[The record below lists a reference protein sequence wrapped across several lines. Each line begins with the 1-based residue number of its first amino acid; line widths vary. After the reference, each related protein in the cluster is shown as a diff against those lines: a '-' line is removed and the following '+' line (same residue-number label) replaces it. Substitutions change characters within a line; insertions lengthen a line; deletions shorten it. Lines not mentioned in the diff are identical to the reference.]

1 MTFCLT
7 MKVKD
12 GLVGLADTM
21 ITSGSS
27 CSTAT
32 KVIIP
37 ATTGHHTFYLMS
49 SGLRSLRDKA
59 LTYFQEVIDEETPN
73 FNKLYKAVNA
83 FAKQVRRVAD
93 EDKTYLKESNLA
105 FNIHTLVGG
114 QLEDDDEHKLY
125 LLYPE
130 GNWIEIGHSSPY
142 AIIGNS
148 AFGKPILNTVLQYD
162 SSMEFAL
169 KAGFLAFSSTKLCA
183 TDVDYPLDIVLYKR
197 DSYEIV
203 SHRYKRDELHKYAN
217 LWNTRVSESIK
228 ELPDEWMND
237 IFGKLK

>member
-7 MKVKD
+7 IKVKD

-21 ITSGSS
+21 ITSGTS

-37 ATTGHHTFYLMS
+37 ATTEHHTFYLMS

-59 LTYFQEVIDEETPN
+59 LTYFREVIDDETPK

-83 FAKQVRRVAD
+83 FARQVRRVGD
-93 EDKTYLKESNLA
+93 EDKLYLKESNLS
-105 FNIHTLVGG
+105 FNIHTLVAG
-114 QLEDDDEHKLY
+114 QLEDDEEHKLY

-130 GNWIEIGHSSPY
+130 GNWIEVGHSSPY

-148 AFGKPILNTVLQYD
+148 GFGKPILNMTLGYE

-169 KAGFLAFSSTKLCA
+169 KVGFLAFNATKISA
-183 TDVDYPLDIVLYKR
+183 TDVDYPVDIVLYKK
-197 DSYEIV
+197 DSHKIV
-203 SHRYKRDELHKYAN
+203 SHRYKRDDLIKYAK
-217 LWNTRVSESIK
+217 LWKSRVSKAIK
-228 ELPDEWMND
+228 DIPNEWMND
-237 IFGKLK
+237 VFEKLN

>member
-21 ITSGSS
+21 ITSGTS

-37 ATTGHHTFYLMS
+37 VTTGQHTFYIMS

-59 LTYFQEVIDEETPN
+59 LTYFQEVIEEETPN
-73 FNKLYKAVNA
+73 YNKLYKAVNA
-83 FAKQVRRVAD
+83 FAKQVRRVAE
-93 EDKTYLKESNLA
+93 EDKAALKESSLA
-105 FNIHTLVGG
+105 FNIHTLVAG

-130 GNWIEIGHSSPY
+130 GNWIEVGYSSPY

-148 AFGKPILNTVLQYD
+148 GFGKPILNMMLDYK
-162 SSMEFAL
+162 SSMEYAL
-169 KAGFLAFSSTKLCA
+169 KVGFLAFNATKISA
-183 TDVDYPLDIVLYKR
+183 TDVNYPIDIVLYR
-197 DSYEIV
+197 TNSYKIV
-203 SHRYKRDELHKYAN
+203 SHRYTRDDLNKYSLLWKDRLADVYKRI
-217 LWNTRVSESIK
+217 T
-228 ELPDEWMND
+228 
-237 IFGKLK
+237 G

>member
-21 ITSGSS
+21 ITSGTS

-37 ATTGHHTFYLMS
+37 VTTGHHTFYIMS

-59 LTYFQEVIDEETPN
+59 VTYFQEVIDEETSN
-73 FNKLYKAVNA
+73 YNKLYKAVNA
-83 FAKQVRRVAD
+83 FAKQLRRVAH
-93 EDKTYLKESNLA
+93 EDKMYLKESNLA
-105 FNIHTLVGG
+105 FNIHTLVAG
-114 QLEDDDEHKLY
+114 QLEDDTEHKLY

-130 GNWIEIGHSSPY
+130 GNWIEVGNSSPY

-148 AFGKPILNTVLQYD
+148 GFGKPTLNMSLRYE

-169 KAGFLAFSSTKLCA
+169 KVGFLAFNATKLSA
-183 TDVDYPLDIVLYKR
+183 TDVNYPLDVVLYKK
-197 DSYEIV
+197 DSYKIV
-203 SHRYKRDELHKYAN
+203 SHRFKRDDLNKYVK
-217 LWNTRVSESIK
+217 LWKKSILTTIN
-228 ELPDEWMND
+228 ELPDEWMKTVFERLN
-237 IFGKLK
+237 

>member
-21 ITSGSS
+21 ITSGTS

-37 ATTGHHTFYLMS
+37 ATTGHHTFYIMS

-59 LTYFQEVIDEETPN
+59 LTYFQEVIDDETPK

-93 EDKTYLKESNLA
+93 EDKVYLKASNLS
-105 FNIHTLVGG
+105 FNIHTLVAG

-130 GNWIEIGHSSPY
+130 GNWIEVGHSSPY

-148 AFGKPILNTVLQYD
+148 GFGKPILNMALRYE

-169 KAGFLAFSSTKLCA
+169 KVGFLAFSATKLCA
-183 TDVDYPLDIVLYKR
+183 TDVDYPLDIVLYKKNSYKVVSRRYER
-197 DSYEIV
+197 D
-203 SHRYKRDELHKYAN
+203 DLNKYAK
-217 LWNTRVSESIK
+217 LWTSRVSKTITD
-228 ELPDEWMND
+228 LPDEWMD
-237 IFGKLK
+237 SVFDKLR